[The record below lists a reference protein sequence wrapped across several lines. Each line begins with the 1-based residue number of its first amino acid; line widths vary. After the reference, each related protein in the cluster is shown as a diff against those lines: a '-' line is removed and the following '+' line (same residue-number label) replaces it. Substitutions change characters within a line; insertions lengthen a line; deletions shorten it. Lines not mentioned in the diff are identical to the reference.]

1 MFTKDPEK
9 ADIENH
15 CLGYQTR
22 GTEVLSHGISHL
34 VEDAMRKQIKVNL
47 LVLGWAYL
55 ENS

>member
-9 ADIENH
+9 GDIENP

-22 GTEVLSHGISHL
+22 GTAVLSHGISHL